1 MVYTTTTKK
10 RPKQSGQLGKN
21 GGGGLNKKGQTVEE
35 AVLNQQAEDLS
46 SQSTELAEMRQWAG
60 FSNAEAMLRYKEL
73 YSLGHYLKAHYWV
86 KFAPCNDN
94 LVGLPLFADDLAGFL
109 VTETSLPLLDA
120 EFEENKVGAYYS
132 NVLSGMREPD
142 IQMTI
147 LETNDNR
154 IINSLMSIRQAM
166 VNPDGTINPP
176 ADYAMEVTIGLF
188 SKKLGFQSTAA
199 DRTFLV
205 APTQASLDGLSSKG
219 FEILDLPV
227 SFKVLKPYQ
236 WK

>member
-1 MVYTTTTKK
+1 MAYSTTIKK
-10 RPKQSGQLGKN
+10 RPQRSGQLGKN

-46 SQSTELAEMRQWAG
+46 SQTTEQVQMQQWAG

-94 LVGLPLFADDLAGFL
+94 LIGLPLFTDDLAGFL
-109 VTETSLPLLDA
+109 VTETSLPLIDA

-132 NVLSGMREPD
+132 NVFTGIREPD

-154 IINSLMSIRQAM
+154 IINSLMVIRQAM
-166 VNPDGTINPP
+166 VNDDGTINPP
-176 ADYAMEVTIGLF
+176 ADYAMEITIGLF
-188 SKKLGFQSTAA
+188 SKKFGFQSTAA
-199 DRTFLV
+199 ERNFIV
-205 APTQASLDGLSSKG
+205 APTQASLDGLTSKS
-219 FEILDLPV
+219 FEILDVPI